1 VRLMQRSDD
10 AGTTSLD
17 SRSMTTLR
25 ARTMLISLAAACA
38 LTPVDAGAAAD
49 DALGPGDTVRVT
61 VFQNPDLATEATI
74 SADGTLAFPLLGEV
88 KVAEKT
94 PIEAGQLI
102 AERLRQR
109 RFVLDPQV
117 SVTLVELRSRQV
129 AVLGA
134 VAKPGHYPLE
144 AAHKRVTDLLALA
157 GGVNE
162 AGDDTV
168 VVVTNRNGS
177 PERIEIDVPAMYESG
192 NLAANI
198 ELVPGDTI
206 FIPSAPVFYIYG
218 AVQRPGA
225 YPLEPGTSVLRAL
238 ALGGGLTARGTE
250 RGLTI
255 HRQGADGAELE
266 LEAELA
272 DGVEANDV
280 LRVKASVF

>member
-1 VRLMQRSDD
+1 
-10 AGTTSLD
+10 
-17 SRSMTTLR
+17 MTIVR
-25 ARTMLISLAAACA
+25 ARVLISLAAACA
-38 LTPVDAGAAAD
+38 LAGGDAGAAAP
-49 DALGPGDTVRVT
+49 DALGPGDAVRVT
-61 VFQNPDLATEATI
+61 VFQNPDLTTEATI

-88 KVAEKT
+88 KLAERT
-94 PIEAGQLI
+94 PIEAGRLI

-109 RFVLDPQV
+109 KFVLDPQV

-144 AAHKRVTDLLALA
+144 ATHSRVTDLLALA

-162 AGDDTV
+162 AGDDAV

-177 PERIEIDVPAMYESG
+177 PERIEIDVPAMYQSG
-192 NLAANI
+192 DLKANI
-198 ELVPGDTI
+198 ELKPGDTI
-206 FIPSAPVFYIYG
+206 FVPTAAVFYIYG
-218 AVQRPGA
+218 AVQSPGA

-255 HRQGADGAELE
+255 HRQGADGVARELD
-266 LEAELA
+266 AKLA
-272 DGVEANDV
+272 DGVEQNDV
-280 LRVKASVF
+280 IRVKASVF